1 MCNPALN
8 HAAYS
13 TIYLLSTL
21 KPLLLQEAEKDGLIR
36 PELKRAELLEWRR
49 KRGEKQN
56 GNLRV
61 RLMQLMRARTKLE
74 AEIARLKAE
83 LAM

>member
-8 HAAYS
+8 HDAYS